1 VNAIFIIKN
10 FLGVITL
17 LLTWLLIMTGTGG
30 GLSFLVSSY
39 TLAFVRLL
47 WGIFEKYAE
56 VGIGLG
62 ISKNYKM
69 FVWIRDIGRGRL
81 R

>member
-17 LLTWLLIMTGTGG
+17 LLTWLFIMTGTGG
-30 GLSFLVSSY
+30 SFFFDIKLYLSFCKVIMGD
-39 TLAFVRLL
+39 F
-47 WGIFEKYAE
+47 W
-56 VGIGLG
+56 
-62 ISKNYKM
+62 KNYGV

-81 R
+81 C